1 MCFKA
6 LWRRYLHR
14 NLRVNI
20 THSSKANSNFYCALW
35 QDEKRTY
42 LRIISKNTGRKT
54 PSRGEAGLH
63 CRQQNGI
70 FQSKRFEN
78 IMMNL
83 KQLADHL
90 GLSQT
95 TVSRAL
101 NGYPEVAEETRR
113 RILDAARRFD
123 YRPNAAARRLATG
136 RAGAVAILFP
146 TERNLLV
153 DPHFFEFLAGV
164 AERLTDSDV
173 ELSLRATRRNDE
185 LDAYRR
191 LATMGRV
198 DGFIL
203 SSPAIAD
210 ERVKL
215 LAELGAPFVV
225 HGRTRSDV
233 AYAYLDIDNEGGFRK
248 ATELLLDLGHKRIA
262 LLNGRVELNFATD
275 REKGY
280 RAALAGRGLN
290 ADPALM
296 MNSAMTEESGFRQAS
311 QLMGAPDRPTALVT
325 SSVLLAFGAYR
336 AARDHGLTVGRDISI
351 IAHDDGLP
359 FLKAETL
366 DPPLAATVSPI
377 RSGGLR
383 IAELLLS
390 RIEGTPVE
398 ELHEVWPVELV
409 FRSSVG
415 PCRQA

>member
-1 MCFKA
+1 
-6 LWRRYLHR
+6 
-14 NLRVNI
+14 
-20 THSSKANSNFYCALW
+20 
-35 QDEKRTY
+35 
-42 LRIISKNTGRKT
+42 
-54 PSRGEAGLH
+54 
-63 CRQQNGI
+63 
-70 FQSKRFEN
+70 
-78 IMMNL
+78 MMNL

-101 NGYPEVAEETRR
+101 NGYPEVSEATRR
-113 RILDAARRFD
+113 RVLDAARRFD

-164 AERLTDSDV
+164 AEKLTECDV

-185 LDAYRR
+185 LDAYRK

-203 SSPAIAD
+203 SSPEIAD
-210 ERVKL
+210 ERVRL
-215 LAELGAPFVV
+215 LNELGAPFVV
-225 HGRTRSDV
+225 HGRTRSD
-233 AYAYLDIDNEGGFRK
+233 APYAYLDIDNEGAFRK
-248 ATELLLDLGHKRIA
+248 ATDLLLDLGHKRIA
-262 LLNGRVELNFATD
+262 LLNGRAELNFAAD

-280 RAALAGRGLN
+280 RAALAAREIA

-296 MNSAMTEESGFRQAS
+296 MNSAMTEESGFRQAV
-311 QLMGAPDRPTALVT
+311 QLMRAAHRPTALVA

-336 AARDHGLTVGRDISI
+336 AARDQGLTVGRDISI
-351 IAHDDGLP
+351 VAHDDGLP
-359 FLKAETL
+359 FLRAETL

-383 IAELLLS
+383 IAELLLA
-390 RIEGTPVE
+390 RIEGTPAQD
-398 ELHEVWPVELV
+398 LQEVWPAELV

-415 PCRQA
+415 PCRKA